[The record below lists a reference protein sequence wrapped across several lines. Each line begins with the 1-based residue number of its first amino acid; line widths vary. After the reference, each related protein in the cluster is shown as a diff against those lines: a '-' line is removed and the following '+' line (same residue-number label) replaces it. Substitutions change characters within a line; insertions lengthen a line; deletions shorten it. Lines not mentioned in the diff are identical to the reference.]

1 VKTGGPNVFRFPDG
15 GLSAFGPL
23 RRQYVLA
30 QNTLPKSDGFKLS
43 RLWTNER
50 YRGILSQVSVVLL
63 VALGLLWVIS
73 NTRTNLDNRGL
84 EIGFGFLSDPAGI
97 GIGVS
102 LLEYDSRDTWL
113 RAMTIGLLNTILVS
127 AMGIVAATILGF
139 TAGILRLIPNWLVS
153 RIVATWVEFTRNVP
167 LLLQIIFWWSIL
179 LSLPTVRETLHIG
192 DSVFLNNSGISAP
205 SPIFE
210 TGSSAVIIAL
220 AIGVVAAW
228 SLLRYARKRQAAT
241 GETMPAGWMA
251 LGLIVG
257 LPLIAYFLSGQP
269 IGWDNP
275 EANRFGRLR
284 GGFTITP
291 ELVALWFALST
302 YTAAFISE
310 IVRAGILS
318 VSRGQTEASSS
329 LGLSGWQTTRLIIV
343 PQALRVIIP
352 PLTSQYL
359 NLTKNSSLAL
369 AVGFQ
374 DFVGIGSQAQNQTGQ
389 AIEIVFSWM
398 VVYVS
403 LSLLT
408 SAFMN
413 WYNARI
419 ALVER

>member
-1 VKTGGPNVFRFPDG
+1 M
-15 GLSAFGPL
+15 A
-23 RRQYVLA
+23 LA
-30 QNTLPKSDGFKLS
+30 
-43 RLWTNER
+43 
-50 YRGILSQVSVVLL
+50 L
-63 VALGLLWVIS
+63 VWVAD

-84 EIGFGFLSDPAGI
+84 DIGFDFLADPAGI

-102 LLEYDSRDTWL
+102 LIEYRSTDTWL
-113 RAMTIGLLNTILVS
+113 RAMTVGLLNTVLVS
-127 AMGIVAATILGF
+127 ALGIVAATAIGF
-139 TAGILRLIPNWLVS
+139 AAGIMRLLPNWLI
-153 RIVATWVEFTRNVP
+153 RTIIATWVEFTRNVP
-167 LLLQIIFWWSIL
+167 LLLQIIFWWTLL
-179 LSLPTVRETLHIG
+179 LSLPTVRETLRIG
-192 DSVFLNNSGISAP
+192 DSIFLNNSGITGP
-205 SPIFE
+205 SPVFE
-210 TGSSAVIIAL
+210 PGASAVLIAL
-220 AIGVVAAW
+220 AAGVAAAW
-228 SLLRYARKRQAAT
+228 AVLNWARKRQAAT
-241 GETMPAGWMA
+241 GERLPAGWIA
-251 LGLIVG
+251 LGLIVL
-257 LPLIAYFLSGQP
+257 LPLAVYFASGEP
-269 IGWDNP
+269 ISWDTP
-275 EANRFGRLR
+275 TANRFGRLR
-284 GGFTITP
+284 GGLTVTP

-302 YTAAFISE
+302 YTGAFISE

-318 VSRGQTEASSS
+318 VSKGQTEAAGS
-329 LGLSGWQTTRLIIV
+329 LGLKGWQTTRLIIM

-352 PLTSQYL
+352 PLTSQFL